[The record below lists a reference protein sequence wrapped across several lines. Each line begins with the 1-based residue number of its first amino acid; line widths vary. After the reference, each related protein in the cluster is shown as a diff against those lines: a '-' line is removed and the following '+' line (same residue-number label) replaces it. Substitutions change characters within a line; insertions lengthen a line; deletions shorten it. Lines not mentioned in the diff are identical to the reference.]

1 MRTKNVHLLVTNSQD
16 TDEQTYEL
24 QDFPTA
30 TKSDEMKIHDFLNIA
45 TFPVNRAVEDR
56 AKKAVV
62 RLVQPMHKHSEVDI
76 LIYTGETTNTPAFF
90 KKGAMYVLDGN
101 TRQYCW
107 NKHINGQVVSTKTT
121 KIPIPNKVNVRYYE
135 LDDPYAA
142 ISLYRTIDSMEAV
155 ETKGNVLTG
164 AFRAK
169 NLLERFTSTK
179 LKRGQIAGAMM
190 IAAPFGPKQET
201 VVPGIKDLY
210 DQTEHL
216 KEALVLFD
224 KNDIPG
230 KGHFHVQPT
239 MGMAMLAGQAMEFD
253 NRWLAAIE
261 ELRDINLKTLRLKP
275 HTFSHPAIE
284 MLALGNVE
292 NVVGVHNALPYDIGM
307 GQAPTVVKNYLAY
320 CWKCYIDDV
329 KNISTDYY
337 KDMVNAY
344 PKLVNEVNDLE

>member
-1 MRTKNVHLLVTNSQD
+1 MSSTNVHPLVIEDD

-30 TKSDEMKIHDFLNIA
+30 TKSELMPIKDFLSIA
-45 TFPVNRAVEDR
+45 TFPVNREVEDR

-76 LIYTGETTNTPAFF
+76 LIYTGETTNKPAFF

-107 NKHINGQVVSTKTT
+107 SKHLNGQVVSPRTT
-121 KIPIPNKVNVRYYE
+121 KIPVPKNVNVRYYE

-155 ETKGNVLTG
+155 ETKGNLLTG
-164 AFRAK
+164 AFRSK
-169 NLLERFTSTK
+169 NLLEKFTNTK
-179 LKRGQIAGAMM
+179 LKRGQMATAMM
-190 IAAPFGPKQET
+190 VAAPFGPKQEL
-201 VVPGIKDLY
+201 VVPGIKDLF

-224 KNDIPG
+224 KNDVPG

-239 MGMAMLAGQAMEFD
+239 MGMAMLAGQAMGFD

-261 ELRDINLKTLRLKP
+261 ELRAINLKTLRMEEP
-275 HTFSHPAIE
+275 EFSHPAIR
-284 MLALGNVE
+284 MLALGNVH
-292 NVVGVHNALPYDIGM
+292 NMVNVHNAMPYDIGM
-307 GQAPTVVKNYLAY
+307 GQAPMIVKNYLAY
-320 CWKCYIDDV
+320 CWKCFIDDV
-329 KNISTDYY
+329 KDPSFDYD
-337 KDMVNAY
+337 KMINAY
-344 PKLVNEVNDLE
+344 PKLVNEVNDSD